1 MCFFFDRDAIQWI
14 ESYLSNHIDATT
26 VYPWTK
32 KEHAAVKRN
41 STFKRMSMMSS
52 MFGGERESV
61 DGVTVDE
68 TKGHSIWTRS
78 SSSLVAFTVGLTL
91 GVIMTSSRMS
101 NR

>member
-1 MCFFFDRDAIQWI
+1 M
-14 ESYLSNHIDATT
+14 
-26 VYPWTK
+26 
-32 KEHAAVKRN
+32 KRK

-52 MFGGERESV
+52 MFAGERGSV

-68 TKGHSIWTRS
+68 RHSIWTRS
-78 SSSLVAFTVGLTL
+78 SSFFIAFTAGLTL